1 MSPSAVSRDS
11 SPSKPSSWRRASSRS
26 SSFSSDSRSTAMG
39 SLPSVRNSQR
49 APRPPV
55 LSAGRARPGPPGS
68 TCPAAPAAGPAG
80 CRWPDGSWRN
90 GLAAQ
95 HDEFDAVA
103 VGAQPALLGLVAGD
117 LHGQGFRLP
126 GGRRVAIQASAFQ
139 AMDQARLTLGKRA
152 RSRLTARPAW
162 PAAARCRRACPRR
175 RRGWAGP
182 ARCGVR
188 RRPGRC
194 ARRPATGPAVD
205 REDGA
210 EQGQRGHQDRSQPAV
225 AAEPMAR
232 AAAGGEHRQPCQQ
245 GAQTGEGDR
254 HQHVEIAAR
263 K

>member
-39 SLPSVRNSQR
+39 PLPSVRNSQR
-49 APRPPV
+49 APRARLFYRLAAHGRVHLDP
-55 LSAGRARPGPPGS
+55 RARRHRLPVQLVADGQM
-68 TCPAAPAAGPAG
+68 AAGET
-80 CRWPDGSWRN
+80 

-103 VGAQPALLGLVAGD
+103 VGAQPALLGLVARSPRTGFPAAGRSPRSD
-117 LHGQGFRLP
+117 TGQCFPGHGSGPADPR
-126 GGRRVAIQASAFQ
+126 GSGRDR
-139 AMDQARLTLGKRA
+139 
-152 RSRLTARPAW
+152 RLTARPAW

-210 EQGQRGHQDRSQPAV
+210 EQGQRGHQDCSQPAV

-232 AAAGGEHRQPCQQ
+232 APRLVASTASHVSRVLRQ
-245 GAQTGEGDR
+245 
-254 HQHVEIAAR
+254 AR
-263 K
+263 ETAIST